1 MQRLTVSPNG
11 LGFLEGST
19 PFTWRG
25 DLCWPLYGK
34 YLALGEGAAREI
46 FIDRRSVG
54 ANTVCVAGML
64 TWGYPFSPDTPSY
77 WDKLRRFVDI
87 AAEESM
93 RVCFVVFCD
102 TATLM
107 PDRAAQL
114 AHWERF
120 YVTLGDKDNVT
131 LVLVNQAGHPSQN
144 LRQDEIDQFQKPQ
157 PVAGFPALLA
167 AKNNPF
173 EDNPVPNPAWDFS
186 VFCTKRNEP
195 HWYIE
200 AGGVSM
206 WTVVHDQAYAP
217 AVMFEPI
224 RAGDKYPEALSP
236 GKWRQLGRSLC
247 FEGTVGGN
255 LYSDQSSQAVPF
267 SGTIRNCAVEFLGNI
282 PKP

>member
-1 MQRLTVSPNG
+1 MTRLTIRPDG
-11 LGFLEGST
+11 LGFLDGGQ

-34 YLALGEGAAREI
+34 YLHQGEGAAREI

-54 ANTVCVAGML
+54 ANTICCAGML
-64 TWGYPFSPDTPSY
+64 TWGHPFNPSTPGY
-77 WDKLRRFVDI
+77 WEKLRDFVDL
-87 AAEESM
+87 AASESM

-102 TATLM
+102 TRELM
-107 PDRAAQL
+107 PDRGAQL

-120 YVTLGDKDNVT
+120 YVTLGDKSNVT
-131 LVLVNQAGHPSQN
+131 LVLVNQAGHPSQA
-144 LRQDEIDQFQKPQ
+144 LGVGDIDQFSRTQ
-157 PVAGFPALLA
+157 PVAGFPPLLC
-167 AKNNPF
+167 AKNNPM

-200 AGGVSM
+200 SGGLSM
-206 WTVVHDQAYAP
+206 WTVVHDQAFAP

-224 RAGDKYPEALSP
+224 RAGAKYPYALAP
-236 GKWRQLGRSLC
+236 GKWRQLARSLC

-255 LYSDQSSQAVPF
+255 FYSDQSSQAQAF
-267 SGTIRNCAVEFLGNI
+267 SGTIRDCAVEYLGNI
-282 PKP
+282 PTP